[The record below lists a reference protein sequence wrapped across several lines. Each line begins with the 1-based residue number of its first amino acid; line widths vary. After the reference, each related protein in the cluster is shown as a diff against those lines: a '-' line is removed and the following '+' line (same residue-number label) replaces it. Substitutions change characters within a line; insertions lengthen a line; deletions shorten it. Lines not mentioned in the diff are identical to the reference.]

1 MKHIIALHREVSM
14 STSASMFGPAVA
26 MAAEAIERAPDI
38 MMRLR
43 RLQFAE
49 RLLPRGRPVDPD
61 VSPSIGVCWG
71 VSHARLASSTLSTLA
86 PPSTEFY
93 GARRGGVYV

>member
-1 MKHIIALHREVSM
+1 MAGAKAFTHEQKHRRQSFYACAFHSICVPADATWKDLTMKHIIALHREVSM

-49 RLLPRGRPVDPD
+49 RLLQEN
-61 VSPSIGVCWG
+61 
-71 VSHARLASSTLSTLA
+71 SSG
-86 PPSTEFY
+86 F
-93 GARRGGVYV
+93 VQ

>member
-1 MKHIIALHREVSM
+1 MKHIIALRREVSI

-49 RLLPRGRPVDPD
+49 RRTILNDLTGVTRDNRDPVRYTR
-61 VSPSIGVCWG
+61 V
-71 VSHARLASSTLSTLA
+71 LS
-86 PPSTEFY
+86 
-93 GARRGGVYV
+93 V

>member
-1 MKHIIALHREVSM
+1 MY
-14 STSASMFGPAVA
+14 GPAVA

-38 MMRLR
+38 MNMMRLR

-61 VSPSIGVCWG
+61 VSPSIGCLLGGHVT
-71 VSHARLASSTLSTLA
+71 RA
-86 PPSTEFY
+86 PSLIDSLNPC
-93 GARRGGVYV
+93 APKH

>member
-49 RLLPRGRPVDPD
+49 RLLPRGC
-61 VSPSIGVCWG
+61 SPLVLVFVGGSRAPSLIDLSQPIPCAPKHGV
-71 VSHARLASSTLSTLA
+71 R
-86 PPSTEFY
+86 
-93 GARRGGVYV
+93 

>member
-49 RLLPRGRPVDPD
+49 RLLQEN
-61 VSPSIGVCWG
+61 
-71 VSHARLASSTLSTLA
+71 SSG
-86 PPSTEFY
+86 F
-93 GARRGGVYV
+93 VQ